1 MISEKRLFTFDVSLF
16 TYFEIISH
24 YLRNC
29 AGFMSTREKQ
39 FDLAEIRRRFPR
51 LVENLANLSN
61 REAHLKRLWEIE
73 QRWNDFRE
81 NPEKQEDIVFF
92 DAPPED
98 LKIEG
103 EFEIIYAGGTLG
115 LLHAAVMA
123 LKYNRKVLV
132 FDAHTVGKTH
142 RDWNISDAELKEFT
156 SSGLFTADE
165 IETAV
170 VNRYKTGFVK
180 FYDANSRIKTPPLF
194 MDNVL
199 DVAVEAD
206 RLLELAAKKLKKTE
220 SKIIN
225 NLRFVRAFVRKD
237 RVLVECEDAKTGR
250 RKLFAAR
257 LLVDATGTN
266 SPLSR
271 TLNSGRSI
279 THVCPTVGTVAKGF
293 RRGDDARAVDFSV
306 GEILVSTED
315 AADNRQLIWEGFAGS
330 ERRDE
335 YTTYLFFY
343 DAVESR
349 ADKSL
354 FRLFEEYFEK
364 LPDYKEKN
372 GAWKVVKPVYGYI
385 PSVHHRGWDNQKKT
399 AAERVLLV
407 GDAAGLSSPLT
418 FCGFGSHVRN
428 LRKLTSLTEHALR
441 ENLLDEKNLSEI
453 NAYEPRVAQMSSL
466 AEFMRPTAKSEPAVV
481 NETMNA
487 VMGALGSLD
496 REISREMFQDRISF
510 ASFKKVLLKTA
521 QIHPKVFKKMFA
533 HLGVKGAFWWLAN
546 IAESAFDERK
556 KSIQG

>member
-1 MISEKRLFTFDVSLF
+1 M
-16 TYFEIISH
+16 
-24 YLRNC
+24 
-29 AGFMSTREKQ
+29 KQ
-39 FDLAEIRRRFPR
+39 FDLAEIRKRFPL
-51 LVENLANLSN
+51 LVENLAKLSN
-61 REAHLKRLWEIE
+61 REAHLKRIWEIE

-81 NPEKQEDIVFF
+81 NPESRDEVVFF
-92 DAPPED
+92 GAAPKD
-98 LKIEG
+98 LKPEG
-103 EFEIIYAGGTLG
+103 EFDIIYAGGTLG
-115 LLHAAVMA
+115 LLHAGVMA
-123 LKYNRKVLV
+123 LKHGRRVLV

-142 RDWNISDAELKEFT
+142 RDWNISDAELAEFV
-156 SSGLFTADE
+156 SAGLFTEAE
-165 IETAV
+165 LEAAI
-170 VNRYKTGFVK
+170 VNRYEKGFVK

-194 MDNVL
+194 MENVL
-199 DVAVEAD
+199 DVAIEAD
-206 RLLELAAKKLKKTE
+206 RLLEIAAKKLKKTE
-220 SKIIN
+220 SKIISH
-225 NLRFVRAFVRKD
+225 LRFVRAFVNRD
-237 RVLVECEDAKTGR
+237 RVSVECEDVKTGR
-250 RKLFAAR
+250 RRLFAAG

-271 TLNSGRSI
+271 QLNAGRSI

-293 RRGDDARAVDFSV
+293 RRGRAAREVDFSV

-315 AADNRQLIWEGFAGS
+315 ASDSRQLIWEGFAGS

-343 DAVESR
+343 DSVESR

-364 LPDYKEKN
+364 LPDYKAKN

-399 AAERVLLV
+399 AADRILLV

-428 LRKLTSLTEHALR
+428 LRKLTDLTEHALR
-441 ENLLDEKNLSEI
+441 ENSLDEKNLSRI
-453 NAYEPRVAQMSSL
+453 NAYEPQVAQMSSL
-466 AEFMRPTAKSEPAVV
+466 AEFMRPAEKSRPAVV

-487 VMGALGSLD
+487 VMSALGSLD
-496 REISREMFQDRISF
+496 KEISREMFQDRMRF

-521 QIHPKVFKKMFA
+521 RLHPKVFKKMFD

-546 IAESAFDERK
+546 IAESAFYERK
-556 KSIQG
+556 KSG